1 MNLVLLGNAQT
12 RTLAAGT
19 PEAAHVAQT
28 LRLARGGTFW
38 CGVKNGARGLAT
50 IREIAPDGEISFDV
64 EWEKSP
70 PPALPPIALLVGL
83 SRPQTMK
90 KVFALASEIGCARID
105 VFRSEKG
112 DPAYAQSSIWARGD
126 RMLDEILEKSAAQTT
141 VPAVPAFALHASLAE
156 FLKNGGNAES
166 RGNEFRFA
174 ADVYERAQ
182 AFAAV
187 PAFPP
192 GAHVQIAVGSERGWA
207 DSERAALRAAG
218 FSFVHLGARV
228 LRTETAVAAALAVAF
243 SKLPA
248 ALAPHVPLSFPE
260 KN

>member
-12 RTLAAGT
+12 RSLAAGT
-19 PEAAHVAQT
+19 PAAVHIAQT
-28 LRLARGGTFW
+28 LKLARGETFW

-50 IREIAPDGEISFDV
+50 IREIAPDGAILFSV

-90 KVFALASEIGCARID
+90 KVFALASELGCARID

-112 DPAYAQSSIWARGD
+112 DPAYAQSAIWKNSD
-126 RMLDEILEKSAAQTT
+126 RTLDEILEKSAAQTA
-141 VPAVPAFALHASLAE
+141 VPAVPAFALHASLAD
-156 FLKNGGNAES
+156 FLKICGNEAC
-166 RGNEFRFA
+166 GNEFRFA
-174 ADVYERAQ
+174 LDVYENAQ

-187 PAFPP
+187 PAFPQN
-192 GAHVQIAVGSERGWA
+192 ARVRLAIGSERGWT

-218 FSFVHLGARV
+218 FSFAHLGARV
-228 LRTETAVAAALAVAF
+228 LRTETAVAAALAIAF

-248 ALAPHVPLSFPE
+248 ALAPHVPLSFP
-260 KN
+260 KKI